1 MALLSSLPFIWLL
14 GAFIAAFFLK
24 NYLVNLV
31 LNSSWAEKETTGKGW
46 AGVLNITAALHA
58 ILAFVILFV
67 FFAST
72 WWSLILAVIIG
83 VIEYLFGWWEVHH
96 RLPTVTQAKLLQAIS
111 LISTLKSFSYIGVLS
126 SILQFGLKVTGK
138 S

>member
-1 MALLSSLPFIWLL
+1 MALLSSLPFILL
-14 GAFIAAFFLK
+14 LATFVAAFFLK
-24 NYLVNLV
+24 NFLVNLV

-46 AGVLNITAALHA
+46 AGVLNITSALHA
-58 ILAFVILFV
+58 ILAFAILFV
-67 FFAST
+67 FFANF
-72 WWSLILAVIIG
+72 WWSVILAAIVG

-96 RLPTVTQAKLLQAIS
+96 RLPQVTSTKLLQAIS
-111 LISTLKSFSYIGVLS
+111 LISTLKSFSYIGVLT